1 MRLGTKLKQATQLK
15 CKVTYGMLEGKASL
29 LKTPNPDLVTN
40 ITPGSNSLYLKHFK
54 LLILPSEVILKN
66 TGLGQSYGFSSSHVQ
81 I

>member
-1 MRLGTKLKQATQLK
+1 
-15 CKVTYGMLEGKASL
+15 MLEGKASL

-66 TGLGQSYGFSSSHVQ
+66 NGLGEIMFMLS
-81 I
+81 